1 MADFVI
7 VTDSSCDLSPEK
19 CEELQVKVLQLD
31 VLVDDEP
38 PKLNSEIDS
47 KEFYDKLRAGSMA
60 KTSAVNIDTFL
71 NTFRAI
77 AEQGLDVLYLG
88 FSSGLSNTYN
98 AGAAALKELSEE
110 FPERKLY
117 AVDTKAA
124 SLGQGMLV
132 YLAAMHKRSGED
144 IDEVR
149 DYVTENVPYQC
160 HWFTVDDLHFLKR
173 GGRVSPTVAVVG
185 SVLGIKPILHV
196 DDEGHLISVSKV
208 RGRKAAILKL
218 AETLSKTAWD
228 PVNTPVFISH
238 GDCLEDAEFLAETL
252 KKNNGVKDVYINPVG
267 PVIGAHAGPGV
278 LALFFLGKQR

>member
-7 VTDSSCDLSPEK
+7 VTDSSCDLAPEK
-19 CEELQVKVLQLD
+19 SAELGVLVLQLD
-31 VLVDDEP
+31 VIVDDEP
-38 PKLNSEIDS
+38 PRLNCDIDS

-60 KTSAVNIDTFL
+60 KTSAVNLDTFL
-71 NTFRAI
+71 KTFRAI
-77 AEQGLDVLYLG
+77 AEQGKDVLYLG
-88 FSSGLSNTYN
+88 FSSGLSNTFN
-98 AGAAALKELSEE
+98 AGAAALEELAEE
-110 FPERKLY
+110 FPDRKLY

-124 SLGQGMLV
+124 SLGQGLLV
-132 YLAAMHKRSGED
+132 YLAAMHKQSGED

-149 DYVTENVPYQC
+149 DYVVENIPYLC

-218 AETLSKTAWD
+218 AETLKLTAWD

-238 GDCLEDAEFLAETL
+238 GDCLEDAQFLAESL
-252 KKNNGVKDVYINPVG
+252 KSCGVKDVYINPVG